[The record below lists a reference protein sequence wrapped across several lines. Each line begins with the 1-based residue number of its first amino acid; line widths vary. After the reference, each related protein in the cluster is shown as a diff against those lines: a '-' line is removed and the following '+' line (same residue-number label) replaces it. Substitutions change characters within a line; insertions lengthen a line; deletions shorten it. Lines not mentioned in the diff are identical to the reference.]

1 MTKQVFD
8 FEPPKGF
15 LNRNQLIQILKA
27 RAKPD
32 DRMISLRL
40 ENNGREYDFMYELK
54 SGRFQL
60 HDREHIRDDIGSFYF
75 CCLRRHR
82 HPFAGIFIGES
93 QKGLGCQIG

>member
-15 LNRNQLIQILKA
+15 LNRNQLIQLIQILKA
-27 RAKPD
+27 RAKPG

-60 HDREHIRDDIGSFYF
+60 RDRET
-75 CCLRRHR
+75 
-82 HPFAGIFIGES
+82 GEKI
-93 QKGLGCQIG
+93 QTD

>member
-27 RAKPD
+27 QAKPD

-60 HDREHIRDDIGSFYF
+60 HDRETGEKLQTDWFYRKSESF
-75 CCLRRHR
+75 
-82 HPFAGIFIGES
+82 
-93 QKGLGCQIG
+93 